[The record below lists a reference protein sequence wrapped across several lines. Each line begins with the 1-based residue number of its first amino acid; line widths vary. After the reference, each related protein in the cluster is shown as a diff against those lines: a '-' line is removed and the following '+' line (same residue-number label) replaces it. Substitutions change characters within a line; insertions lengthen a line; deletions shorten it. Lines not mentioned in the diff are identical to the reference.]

1 MSVIAWILSRI
12 VWLFLLLLGLFFVL
26 LKIGADVMRGEVD
39 LDHLGMT
46 LFFGGFIP
54 LSVAMLISPT
64 SWRLRD
70 AVRDPKAHL
79 RITRS
84 WYVST
89 GQLLGALLMGSA
101 CAYALAFGEA
111 EDSSNEL
118 ASAGLLI
125 FGGFALGIVFA
136 HSTMV
141 LTLAPNGL
149 DFSGFRCGP
158 IAWTDIS
165 AVEVRRV
172 FRTYVVNLQVRD
184 EEKYVQRGFK
194 RLGHR
199 WLWTRVFNP
208 SPFSLPSAM
217 FDVSPEW
224 LRRAIQI
231 RLDHFGVVSRPATV
245 QCQGTAA

>member
-1 MSVIAWILSRI
+1 MNAIAWILTRV
-12 VWLFLLLLGLFFVL
+12 VWIFLLLLGLFVVL
-26 LKIGADVMRGEVD
+26 MKIAVDVMNGEVRT
-39 LDHLGMT
+39 DHLGMA

-54 LSVAMLISPT
+54 LSLAMLVSPT
-64 SWRLRD
+64 SWRLRH
-70 AVRDPKAHL
+70 VVGDPKARLH
-79 RITRS
+79 ITRS
-84 WYVST
+84 WYVSA

-101 CAYALAFGEA
+101 CAYALAVGDA
-111 EDSSNEL
+111 DDSSNGL
-118 ASAGLLI
+118 ASAGLLL
-125 FGGFALGIVFA
+125 FAGFAVGIIFA
-136 HSTMV
+136 HSTMI
-141 LTLAPNGL
+141 LTLAPEGL
-149 DFSGFRCGP
+149 DFRGFRCGP
-158 IAWTDIS
+158 IAWTDIA

-172 FRTYVVNLQVRD
+172 FRTYVVNLQLRD

-231 RLDHFGVVSRPATV
+231 RLDYFGVASRPPTV
-245 QCQGTAA
+245 QRQGTAA

>member
-1 MSVIAWILSRI
+1 MSVTAWILSRA
-12 VWLFLLLLGLFFVL
+12 VWMFLLLLGLFVVL
-26 LKIGADVMRGEVD
+26 MKVAVDVMHGEVHT
-39 LDHLGMT
+39 DHLGMT

-54 LSVAMLISPT
+54 LSLAMLISPT
-64 SWRLRD
+64 SWRLRN
-70 AVRDPKAHL
+70 VVSDPNAQL
-79 RITRS
+79 RVTRS
-84 WYVST
+84 WYVSA
-89 GQLLGALLMGSA
+89 GQLLGAVMMGSA
-101 CAYALAFGEA
+101 CAYALAN
-111 EDSSNEL
+111 DSSNGL

-125 FGGFALGIVFA
+125 FAGFALGIVVA

-141 LTLAPNGL
+141 LTLSPDGL
-149 DFSGFRCGP
+149 DFIGFRCGP
-158 IAWTDIS
+158 IAWTDIT

-172 FRTYVVNLQVRD
+172 FRTYVVNLQLRD

-208 SPFSLPSAM
+208 SPFSVPSAM

-231 RLDHFGVVSRPATV
+231 RLDHFGVASRPPTV
-245 QCQGTAA
+245 QRQGTAA

>member
-1 MSVIAWILSRI
+1 MNVIVWILSRV
-12 VWLFLLLLGLFFVL
+12 VWVFLLLLGLFVVL
-26 LKIGADVMRGEVD
+26 FKVAVDVMNGEVRT
-39 LDHLGMT
+39 DHLGMT
-46 LFFGGFIP
+46 LFFGGFVP
-54 LSVAMLISPT
+54 LSLAMLISPT
-64 SWRLRD
+64 SWRLRK
-70 AVRDPKAHL
+70 VVNDPKARL

-84 WYVST
+84 WYVSA

-101 CAYALAFGEA
+101 CAYGLAD
-111 EDSSNEL
+111 DSINGL
-118 ASAGLLI
+118 ASAGLLL
-125 FGGFALGIVFA
+125 FAGFALGIIFA
-136 HSTMV
+136 HSTMI
-141 LTLAPNGL
+141 LTLSPEGL

-158 IAWTDIS
+158 IAWNDIG

-172 FRTYVVNLQVRD
+172 FRTYVVNLQLHD

-224 LRRAIQI
+224 LRRVIQI
-231 RLDHFGVVSRPATV
+231 RLDHFGVASRPPTV
-245 QCQGTAA
+245 QRQGTAA